1 MNTRR
6 AKGET
11 VGSIMKNE
19 FLAVSDELTVE
30 DTIKHFRTASLEKV
44 SKPSYIYVID
54 SRGHLVGVVQMR
66 DLLSHSPNVNVRDIM
81 LKNVVKVHAEMDQ
94 EEAVRYFIRHRFL
107 ALPVVNNE
115 QELVGIITADAMVD
129 IAELEAEDDIAKIV
143 GTGVDEITT
152 HSIRRIVRLRLP
164 WLAVSVLSGLT
175 CAYILGWFERD
186 MKSVIALALF
196 IPIVLGLAESTGTQ
210 SATIVVRNMALGR
223 AVFKDIK
230 WLLQK
235 EILVG
240 VIVGL
245 ICGMLVGGAAALW
258 QENTSLGAA
267 LAFSMSASIIIAGIV
282 GSFLP
287 FIFRILGFDP
297 ALSSG
302 PIVLA
307 TCDIITLLIYF
318 KISAFFLSGS

>member
-19 FLAVSDELTVE
+19 FLAVSDESTIE

-44 SKPSYIYVID
+44 SKPSYIYVVD
-54 SRGHLVGVVQMR
+54 SRSHLVGVVQMR
-66 DLLSHSPNVNVRDIM
+66 DLLSHQPNVHVRDIM

-115 QELVGIITADAMVD
+115 QNLVGIITADEMVD

-152 HSIRRIVRLRLP
+152 RSIRRIVQLRLP
-164 WLAVSVLSGLT
+164 WLVISILSGLT
-175 CAYILGWFERD
+175 CAFILGWFERD

-196 IPIVLGLAESTGTQ
+196 IPIVLGLSESVGMQ

-223 AVFKDIK
+223 AVFKDVR

-235 EILVG
+235 EMVVG

-245 ICGMLVGGAAALW
+245 ICGMLVGGAASLW
-258 QENTSLGAA
+258 QANSNLGAT
-267 LAFSMSASIIIAGIV
+267 LAVSMSVSIILSGVV
-282 GSFLP
+282 GSCLP
-287 FIFRILGFDP
+287 FLFRFIRIDP

-307 TCDIITLLIYF
+307 TCDIITLVIYF
-318 KISAFFLSGS
+318 KVSGFFLSGP

>member
-1 MNTRR
+1 MTTRR

-19 FLAVSDELTVE
+19 FLSVSGEFTIE
-30 DTIKHFRTASLEKV
+30 ETIKHFRTVSLEKV

-54 SRGHLVGVVQMR
+54 PRGHLVGVVQMR
-66 DLLSHSPNVNVRDIM
+66 DLLSHAPAVHIRDIM
-81 LKNVVKVHAEMDQ
+81 LKNVVRVHVEMDQ
-94 EEAVRYFIRHRFL
+94 EEAVRYFIKHRFL

-115 QELVGIITADAMVD
+115 QELVGIITADEMVD
-129 IAELEAEDDIAKIV
+129 IGMLEAEDDIAKIV

-152 HSIRRIVRLRLP
+152 RSIPHIVRLRLP
-164 WLAVSVLSGLT
+164 WLAISIVSGLT
-175 CAYILGWFERD
+175 CAFILGHFERD

-196 IPIVLGLAESTGTQ
+196 IPIVLGLSESTGMQ

-223 AVFKDIK
+223 AALKDVR

-235 EILVG
+235 EMFVG
-240 VIVGL
+240 IIVGL
-245 ICGMLVGGAAALW
+245 ICGMLVGGAASLW
-258 QENTSLGAA
+258 QANTNLGAA
-267 LAFSMSASIIIAGIV
+267 LAISMSMSIILSGVI
-282 GSFLP
+282 GSCLP
-287 FIFRILGFDP
+287 FLFKFFRIDP

-318 KISAFFLSGS
+318 RVSGFFLLGQ

>member
-1 MNTRR
+1 MTKRR

-19 FLAVSDELTVE
+19 FMAVSDEFTIE
-30 DTIKHFRTASLEKV
+30 ETIKHFRTASLEKV

-54 SRGHLVGVVQMR
+54 LSGHLVGVVQMR
-66 DLLSHSPNVNVRDIM
+66 DLLSHAPGVHVRDIM
-81 LKNVVKVHAEMDQ
+81 LKNVVKVPAEMDQ
-94 EEAVRYFIRHRFL
+94 EEAVRYFIRHKFL
-107 ALPVVNNE
+107 ALPVINNE
-115 QELVGIITADAMVD
+115 QRLVGIVTADEMVD

-143 GTGVDEITT
+143 GTGVDEITSR
-152 HSIRRIVRLRLP
+152 SIPRIVRLRLP
-164 WLAVSVLSGLT
+164 WLAVSIFSGLT
-175 CAYILGWFERD
+175 CAFILGWFEHD

-196 IPIVLGLAESTGTQ
+196 IPIVLGLSESTGMQ

-223 AVFKDIK
+223 AALKDVR

-235 EILVG
+235 EMIVG
-240 VIVGL
+240 VVVGL
-245 ICGMLVGGAAALW
+245 VCGMFVGGAASLW
-258 QENTSLGAA
+258 QANVNLGAV
-267 LAFSMSASIIIAGIV
+267 LAVSMSVSIILSGVI
-282 GSFLP
+282 GSCLP
-287 FIFRILGFDP
+287 FLFRFVKIDP

-318 KISAFFLSGS
+318 KVAGFFLG